1 MFGTDT
7 PLHSLLI
14 KPVQRIAKY
23 PLLMKVEIITIG
35 FVVTASTKYCDFDF
49 GPQFVGV
56 KGPSFAGHCLA
67 KISILGQA

>member
-23 PLLMKVEIITIG
+23 PLLMKVRDSRPAPVII
-35 FVVTASTKYCDFDF
+35 AACRAQS
-49 GPQFVGV
+49 
-56 KGPSFAGHCLA
+56 ALA
-67 KISILGQA
+67 LALIPCNL

>member
-23 PLLMKVEIITIG
+23 PLLMKVT
-35 FVVTASTKYCDFDF
+35 
-49 GPQFVGV
+49 
-56 KGPSFAGHCLA
+56 HCLA
-67 KISILGQA
+67 KIANYCILNRILQRMLLLASCSNYDIIMTSSPNYRAVM